1 MYRRMMDVGVSS
13 GWVTH
18 SNADS
23 NNSKDGLT
31 NTSQYSVVEWS
42 WWRYDINGKIK
53 TGFSVISH
61 MQLVGFCDQHG
72 LCVCVCVCDKTVS
85 PDSVIS
91 CTKPKKLP
99 LLLPLFLLDWKIGR
113 GPLLSLTDE
122 FFISYIC
129 LNTNF
134 LNFSPSIFFI
144 QKEKGIR
151 HTQLLCLAIHA
162 RTRKLTSTS
171 CNLTSTLLHSKS
183 DPIVS

>member
-1 MYRRMMDVGVSS
+1 MYRRMMGVGVSS

-129 LNTNF
+129 LNQERKGHKAH
-134 LNFSPSIFFI
+134 SI
-144 QKEKGIR
+144 
-151 HTQLLCLAIHA
+151 
-162 RTRKLTSTS
+162 
-171 CNLTSTLLHSKS
+171 TLLSHSCKNTKT
-183 DPIVS
+183 DKYKLQFNFYFATQ